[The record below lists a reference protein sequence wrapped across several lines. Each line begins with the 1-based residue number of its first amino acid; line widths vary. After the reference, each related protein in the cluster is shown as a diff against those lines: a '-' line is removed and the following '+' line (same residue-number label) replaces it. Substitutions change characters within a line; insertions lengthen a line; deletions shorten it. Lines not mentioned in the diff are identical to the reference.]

1 MLPTKSKCRMGVA
14 SVMTPQ
20 LRPITSKLG
29 STPRLNALASFVPKA
44 TRVFVDV
51 GTNHAI
57 LPILVARRTHAK
69 LSIGID
75 RSPQALLEAERRV
88 RRSHCARRI
97 ELRLGDGLSDLA
109 SNEVEV
115 ICLAGLAPVNMVKI
129 LTGGLAVMQGHA
141 VRLLLHPLGSSEQP
155 RAFLAANDFEL
166 VVDTTVMSRGRDCTL
181 LVAERQA

>member
-1 MLPTKSKCRMGVA
+1 
-14 SVMTPQ
+14 MTSE

-29 STPRLNALASFVPKA
+29 ATPRLNALASYVPKA

-69 LSIGID
+69 LCIGID
-75 RSPQALLEAERRV
+75 RSLQALQGAERRV

-97 ELRLGDGLSDLA
+97 ELRSGDGLAGLA
-109 SNEVEV
+109 PNEIEV
-115 ICLAGLAPVNMVKI
+115 ICLAGLAPINMVKI
-129 LTGGLAVMQGHA
+129 LTGGLAVMRGHA

-155 RAFLAANDFEL
+155 RAFLAANGFEL
-166 VVDTTVMSRGRDCTL
+166 VTDTTVMSRGRECTL
-181 LVAERQA
+181 LVADRPA